1 MGDCMEILSIGE
13 KIKRSRIYREVTLK
27 ELCADKLS
35 MSKLSCIENNKVEP
49 TSEILE
55 YIADKLDID
64 YKYLSKDIRAQIED
78 NISEIRND
86 KRSSE
91 KQIEDMLITNLEY
104 ARGYNYVDLSSDLI
118 HMLFSHYMLNGKL
131 DSIQEILPEYYELY
145 ELNTD
150 IEQTYYQ
157 DMAKYFFL
165 ENEFLESLTYIT
177 KIKKYAEENNGD
189 VNLIGRL
196 QVYESMCFSNLNMD
210 DKAIESISKMIN
222 YIDKVTD
229 KVIKGFLYSEYFYL
243 NATIKNTIDYELLEK
258 VEAEFKDEK
267 KAISYLHKRLAE
279 AYLKNGDIQ
288 SCVKYSKLAIET
300 KEKEVSYEY
309 NQFVTRIIELLL
321 SCEALDS
328 AEEVLSILSDDSIN
342 SGNVKMIERVYYLK
356 GEIAKHRGEK
366 RQWELYKNLSLDA
379 LNKFGTPK
387 QRYTRY
393 IEMAEMNNQL
403 GNIEEAVKF
412 MMMTQDIST
421 RI

>member
-64 YKYLSKDIRAQIED
+64 FKYLSKDIRAQIED

-189 VNLIGRL
+189 INLIGRL

-258 VEAEFKDEK
+258 VESEFKDEK

-288 SCVKYSKLAIET
+288 SCVKYSKLAIEN

>member
-267 KAISYLHKRLAE
+267 KAVSYLHKRLAE

>member
-243 NATIKNTIDYELLEK
+243 NATIKNTIDCELLEK

-267 KAISYLHKRLAE
+267 KAVSYLHKRLAE

-288 SCVKYSKLAIET
+288 SCVKYSKLAIEN
-300 KEKEVSYEY
+300 KEKEASYEY

>member
-189 VNLIGRL
+189 INLIGRL

-258 VEAEFKDEK
+258 VESEFKDEK

-288 SCVKYSKLAIET
+288 SCVKYSKLAIEN

>member
-243 NATIKNTIDYELLEK
+243 NATIKNTIDCELLEK
-258 VEAEFKDEK
+258 VESEFKDEK

-288 SCVKYSKLAIET
+288 SCVKYSKLAIEN

>member
-64 YKYLSKDIRAQIED
+64 FKYLSKDIRAQIED

-189 VNLIGRL
+189 INLIGRL

-243 NATIKNTIDYELLEK
+243 NATIKNTIDCELLEK

-288 SCVKYSKLAIET
+288 SCVKYSKLAIEN

>member
-243 NATIKNTIDYELLEK
+243 NATIKNTIDCELLEK

-267 KAISYLHKRLAE
+267 KAVSYLHKRLAE

-288 SCVKYSKLAIET
+288 SCVKYSKLAIEN

>member
-243 NATIKNTIDYELLEK
+243 NATIKNTIDCELLEK

-288 SCVKYSKLAIET
+288 SCVKYSKLAIEN